1 MKKLLGCILVFAGCV
16 VQSSLYAQDIEK
28 EFAEFEKK
36 QQQEFEQFKNKA
48 DQDFE
53 NFLRETWEKFDA
65 FKPLEV
71 PLRPEPPQPVEF
83 DPAAPEAEPVAV
95 PVGDEHVPE
104 VEYNPVEVDLPAVS
118 PDEKAERVSVVFYG
132 TQFKVAVAPVADL
145 RLAGITETD
154 VADAWKY
161 LCGKEYEPLLYDCL
175 SIKKQYR
182 LNDWA
187 YLLFTKAIGTHL
199 YGASDDSRVTFLQM
213 FLLSKSGY
221 KVRLAKIDNELRL
234 LVATA
239 DDVYGVPYLTVNG
252 LRYYVFE
259 PREGSSMSVYTYRH
273 DFADAQKL
281 IHLGM
286 LEVPE
291 LTGRNVER
299 TLAAEGADWNIHLS
313 VSQNLIDFYRD
324 YPQCAVAIHYHTPL
338 SDVMRENLYGQM
350 KSVVAGKSQKEAA
363 ALLLHFVQT
372 AFQYKTDGEQ
382 FGFEKPNFLDETF
395 YYPYCDCED
404 RAMLYATLVK
414 DLLGLD
420 VVLLDYPN
428 HIASAVRFSEEVS
441 GDYIQLE
448 NGHKYIICDPTYIG
462 APVGACM
469 EQYRKVAPE
478 VIR

>member
-1 MKKLLGCILVFAGCV
+1 MKKLIGCILAFVGCAMLSV
-16 VQSSLYAQDIEK
+16 SYAQDIEK
-28 EFAEFEKK
+28 DFAEFEKR
-36 QQQEFEQFKNKA
+36 QLAEFEQFKNKA

-53 NFLRETWEKFDA
+53 TFLRETWEKFEA

-83 DPAAPEAEPVAV
+83 DPTSPKTEPVAV
-95 PVGDEHVPE
+95 PVGGKSFPE
-104 VEYNPVEVDLPAVS
+104 MKYTPVEIDLPEVS
-118 PDEKAERVSVVFYG
+118 PDENINRVAVSFYG
-132 TQFKVAVAPVADL
+132 TQFKVAVASVADL
-145 RLAGITETD
+145 RLEGTTEAN

-161 LCGKEYEPLLYDCL
+161 LCGREYEQLLHDCL
-175 SIKKQYR
+175 SIKKQYN

-187 YLLFTKAIGTHL
+187 YLLLAKAIGVHL
-199 YGASDDSRVTFLQM
+199 YGGANDSRVTFLQM

-221 KVRLAKIDNELRL
+221 KVRLAKIDDELRL

-239 DDVYGVPYLTVNG
+239 DDIYGVPYLAMNG
-252 LRYYVFE
+252 VRYYVFE
-259 PREGSSMSVYTYRH
+259 PRESSSMSIYTYRN
-273 DFADAQKL
+273 DFADAKKL
-281 IHLGM
+281 IRLGM
-286 LEVPE
+286 VKAPRLV
-291 LTGRNVER
+291 GKNVDC
-299 TLAAEGADWNIHLS
+299 TFTAEGVNWNIHVS
-313 VSQNLIDFYRD
+313 VSQNLVDFYHD
-324 YPQCAVAIHYHTPL
+324 YPQCAVAIHYHTPMSETL
-338 SDVMRENLYGQM
+338 REDLYTQM
-350 KSVVAGKSQKEAA
+350 KSVIVGKNQKEAA
-363 ALLLHFVQT
+363 TLLLHFVQT

-382 FGFEKPNFLDETF
+382 FGYEKPNFPDETF

-428 HIASAVRFSEEVS
+428 HIASAVHFTEEVS

-462 APVGACM
+462 APIGSCM
-469 EQYRKVAPE
+469 EQYKKIAPE

>member
-1 MKKLLGCILVFAGCV
+1 MKKLIGCILAFVGCAMLSV
-16 VQSSLYAQDIEK
+16 SYAQDIEK
-28 EFAEFEKK
+28 DFAEFEKR
-36 QQQEFEQFKNKA
+36 QLAEFEQFKNKA

-53 NFLRETWEKFDA
+53 TFLRETWEKFEA

-83 DPAAPEAEPVAV
+83 DPTSPKTEPVAV
-95 PVGDEHVPE
+95 PVGGKSFPE
-104 VEYNPVEVDLPAVS
+104 MKYTPVEIDLPEVS
-118 PDEKAERVSVVFYG
+118 PDENINRVAVSFYG
-132 TQFKVAVAPVADL
+132 TQFKVAVASVADL
-145 RLAGITETD
+145 RLEGTTEAN

-161 LCGKEYEPLLYDCL
+161 LCGREYEQLLHDCL
-175 SIKKQYR
+175 SIKKQYN

-187 YLLFTKAIGTHL
+187 YLLLAKAIGVHL
-199 YGASDDSRVTFLQM
+199 YGGANDSRITFLQM

-221 KVRLAKIDNELRL
+221 KVRLAKIDDELRL

-239 DDVYGVPYLTVNG
+239 DDIYGVPYLTMNG
-252 LRYYVFE
+252 VRYYVFE
-259 PREGSSMSVYTYRH
+259 PREGSSMSIYTYRH
-273 DFADAQKL
+273 DFADAKNL
-281 IHLGM
+281 IRLGM
-286 LEVPE
+286 VKAPRLV
-291 LTGRNVER
+291 GKNVDC
-299 TLAAEGADWNIHLS
+299 TFTAEGVNWNIHVS
-313 VSQNLIDFYRD
+313 VSQNLLDFYHD
-324 YPQCAVAIHYHTPL
+324 YPQCAVVIHYHTPMSEAL
-338 SDVMRENLYGQM
+338 REDLYTQM
-350 KSVVAGKSQKEAA
+350 KSVIVGKKQTEAA

-382 FGFEKPNFLDETF
+382 FGYEKPNFPDETF

-404 RAMLYATLVK
+404 RAMLYATLVR

-428 HIASAVRFSEEVS
+428 HIASAVHFTEEVS

-462 APVGACM
+462 APIGSCM
-469 EQYRKVAPE
+469 EQYKKVAPE